1 MLDFTD
7 GAETSFAP
15 SPPASARIL
24 LPSVCAHF
32 LQHKHF
38 VYIAH
43 LKVLSPPGVKH
54 YSVAKASPLLHTFTG
69 IITIPV
75 KIGSHRPALKTR
87 RITRP
92 SKIYEKETMDRETRN
107 GDIARLNRAHRY
119 VGIDFLIT
127 VPLFSK

>member
-15 SPPASARIL
+15 SPPASARVL

-43 LKVLSPPGVKH
+43 LKVISPPGVQH

-75 KIGSHRPALKTR
+75 KIGGVCGQKSLPQSQISLKDQKNNT
-87 RITRP
+87 
-92 SKIYEKETMDRETRN
+92 
-107 GDIARLNRAHRY
+107 A
-119 VGIDFLIT
+119 F
-127 VPLFSK
+127 